1 MKTFLKPF
9 EEMPQIEELREHLK
23 KDKHIYEVS
32 GLIDSLKPH
41 LIYGIGYDVPI
52 KLIVTFDEMRA
63 KQIYEGYQ
71 FFDENTL
78 YYPARDLL
86 FYQSDIHSNAL
97 TRERLSVVQALIE
110 HRPVTVVTTMDAL
123 MNRVPPLSSYER
135 GIFTIDLEETVDL
148 DEMRKKLVMLGY
160 ENVTQVEHPGEFA
173 VRGGIV
179 DIFPLTEEHPIR
191 MELWGDEIDSLRYF
205 DVATQKSIDS
215 VEHVTVYPAMELVLT
230 QEEIESGLKRMEAD
244 AEELYQKYRSQMR
257 TEEAHRIKTGVEQL
271 ATETREWGL
280 GLGLETHLNYFVSQT
295 ESLLSYF
302 PPETLVFLDE
312 LVLSLIHI

>member
-23 KDKHIYEVS
+23 KDKRIYEVS

-179 DIFPLTEEHPIR
+179 DIFPLTEEHPIAKVHRLRRTCDGLSGDGTCADPGGDRDRSKAYGGGCGGTVSEVSQSDAHGRSTPDQDRSGTTGDRDQR
-191 MELWGDEIDSLRYF
+191 MGTGAWSGDTSELLCQPDGKSAFLFSAGD
-205 DVATQKSIDS
+205 
-215 VEHVTVYPAMELVLT
+215 
-230 QEEIESGLKRMEAD
+230 SGLFR
-244 AEELYQKYRSQMR
+244 
-257 TEEAHRIKTGVEQL
+257 
-271 ATETREWGL
+271 
-280 GLGLETHLNYFVSQT
+280 
-295 ESLLSYF
+295 
-302 PPETLVFLDE
+302 
-312 LVLSLIHI
+312 

>member
-1 MKTFLKPF
+1 M
-9 EEMPQIEELREHLK
+9 
-23 KDKHIYEVS
+23 
-32 GLIDSLKPH
+32 
-41 LIYGIGYDVPI
+41 PI

-191 MELWGDEIDSLRYF
+191 MELWCDEIDSLRYF

-230 QEEIESGLKRMEAD
+230 QEEIETGLKRMEAD
-244 AEELYQKYRSQMR
+244 AEELFQ
-257 TEEAHRIKTGVEQL
+257 
-271 ATETREWGL
+271 
-280 GLGLETHLNYFVSQT
+280 
-295 ESLLSYF
+295 
-302 PPETLVFLDE
+302 
-312 LVLSLIHI
+312 

>member
-1 MKTFLKPF
+1 MMDTFKKPL
-9 EEMPQIEELREHLK
+9 EELKDYSDLIESLK
-23 KDKHIYEVS
+23 KDSGFFAVS
-32 GLIDSLKPH
+32 GCIDAEKPH

-135 GIFTIDLEETVDL
+135 GIFTI
-148 DEMRKKLVMLGY
+148 
-160 ENVTQVEHPGEFA
+160 
-173 VRGGIV
+173 
-179 DIFPLTEEHPIR
+179 
-191 MELWGDEIDSLRYF
+191 
-205 DVATQKSIDS
+205 
-215 VEHVTVYPAMELVLT
+215 
-230 QEEIESGLKRMEAD
+230 
-244 AEELYQKYRSQMR
+244 
-257 TEEAHRIKTGVEQL
+257 
-271 ATETREWGL
+271 
-280 GLGLETHLNYFVSQT
+280 
-295 ESLLSYF
+295 
-302 PPETLVFLDE
+302 
-312 LVLSLIHI
+312 

>member
-23 KDKHIYEVS
+23 KDKRIYEVS

-191 MELWGDEIDSLRYF
+191 MELWGDEIDSLRYLMS
-205 DVATQKSIDS
+205 QRKSPS
-215 VEHVTVYPAMELVLT
+215 TP
-230 QEEIESGLKRMEAD
+230 
-244 AEELYQKYRSQMR
+244 
-257 TEEAHRIKTGVEQL
+257 
-271 ATETREWGL
+271 
-280 GLGLETHLNYFVSQT
+280 
-295 ESLLSYF
+295 
-302 PPETLVFLDE
+302 
-312 LVLSLIHI
+312 

>member
-1 MKTFLKPF
+1 
-9 EEMPQIEELREHLK
+9 MPQIEELREHLK
-23 KDKHIYEVS
+23 KDKRIYEVS

-179 DIFPLTEEHPIR
+179 DIFPLTEEHR
-191 MELWGDEIDSLRYF
+191 NAKVHRLRRTCDGLSGDGTCADPGGDRDRFKAYGGGCGR
-205 DVATQKSIDS
+205 
-215 VEHVTVYPAMELVLT
+215 TVSE
-230 QEEIESGLKRMEAD
+230 
-244 AEELYQKYRSQMR
+244 
-257 TEEAHRIKTGVEQL
+257 
-271 ATETREWGL
+271 
-280 GLGLETHLNYFVSQT
+280 VSQSDAYGRST
-295 ESLLSYF
+295 
-302 PPETLVFLDE
+302 PDQDRCGTTGD
-312 LVLSLIHI
+312 